1 MSLDTTGTAPR
12 KRGRLLLISL
22 TAAGLVLLTLAGVGI
37 YGLIAGRG
45 VAHD

>member
-22 TAAGLVLLTLAGVGI
+22 TAAANLMSARAGSK
-37 YGLIAGRG
+37 A
-45 VAHD
+45 A